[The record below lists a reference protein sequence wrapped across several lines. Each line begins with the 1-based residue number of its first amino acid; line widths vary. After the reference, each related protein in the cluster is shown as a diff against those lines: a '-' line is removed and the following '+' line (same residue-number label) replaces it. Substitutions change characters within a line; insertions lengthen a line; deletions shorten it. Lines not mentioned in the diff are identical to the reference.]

1 MVLLMKPW
9 AAFDMADYKDANGA
23 WPWRRPCLK
32 PGREVNPSNRAPARQ
47 PVAAASH
54 CHPRASR
61 ASPAGNGV
69 LVNDVLQVFIGG
81 GVFMTALPL
90 AFAAFA
96 ANASQDP
103 AAGAAVALKGPSSS
117 IDSVTDST
125 RRPFRA
131 VLMLLLL
138 CVSQRSAFTLQPAY
152 THAHVVLTQMD
163 GGADLSVG

>member
-1 MVLLMKPW
+1 
-9 AAFDMADYKDANGA
+9 
-23 WPWRRPCLK
+23 
-32 PGREVNPSNRAPARQ
+32 
-47 PVAAASH
+47 
-54 CHPRASR
+54 
-61 ASPAGNGV
+61 V
-69 LVNDVLQVFIGG
+69 LVTDVLQVFIGG

-138 CVSQRSAFTLQPAY
+138 CVSQRSAFTLQLHTHTPTWCSRKWMAALTYRLGEQVGCVRAGVLRPLAGLELLFPLVQPGQERVFDPAGNRVRR
-152 THAHVVLTQMD
+152 AQVRVQGKRARCVSFFLAL
-163 GGADLSVG
+163 GLL